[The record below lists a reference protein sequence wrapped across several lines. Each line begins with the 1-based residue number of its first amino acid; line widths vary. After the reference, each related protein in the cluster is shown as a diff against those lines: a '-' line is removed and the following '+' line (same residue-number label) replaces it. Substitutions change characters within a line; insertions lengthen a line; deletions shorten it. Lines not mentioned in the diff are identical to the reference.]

1 LAAGGWWGSWAGWGC
16 DPDRWSDAP
25 TLGKRRAVS
34 VLQEGLALGVLAQVH
49 GFARVYRF
57 SRLSTGVGSQRATS
71 GPLGKAAA
79 LRRTAV
85 ASRFPSFTPC
95 SAAEGRVIDG

>member
-1 LAAGGWWGSWAGWGC
+1 VVGGGDGPAGAATLTDG
-16 DPDRWSDAP
+16 PTAP
-25 TLGKRRAVS
+25 TLGGRRAAT

-49 GFARVYRF
+49 RFARVYRF
-57 SRLSTGVGSQRATS
+57 SRLSNGVGSRRATS
-71 GPLGKAAA
+71 GPFPVLGKAAA
-79 LRRTAV
+79 LHRAAV